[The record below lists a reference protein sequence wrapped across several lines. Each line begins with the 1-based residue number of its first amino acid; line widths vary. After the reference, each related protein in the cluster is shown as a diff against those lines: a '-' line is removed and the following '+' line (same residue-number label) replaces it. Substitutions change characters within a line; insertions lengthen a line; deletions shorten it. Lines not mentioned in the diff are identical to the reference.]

1 MNRKLQRSSTD
12 CILGGVCGGLAN
24 YFEFDPT
31 LVRVAYCLHGIQ
43 RSTCLSA
50 ALVCHAEA
58 GSIDEVMSH
67 KAPPPAPKPYKAP
80 PLTPPPQGGV
90 RGGAL

>member
-31 LVRVAYCLHGIQ
+31 LVRVAYVLL
-43 RSTCLSA
+43 T
-50 ALVCHAEA
+50 VCTVFANFF
-58 GSIDEVMSH
+58 SF
-67 KAPPPAPKPYKAP
+67 
-80 PLTPPPQGGV
+80 
-90 RGGAL
+90 